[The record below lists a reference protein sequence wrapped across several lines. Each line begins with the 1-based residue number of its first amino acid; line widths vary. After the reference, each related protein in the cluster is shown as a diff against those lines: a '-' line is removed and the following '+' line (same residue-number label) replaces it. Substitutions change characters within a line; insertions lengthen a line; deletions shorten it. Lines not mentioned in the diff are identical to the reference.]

1 MLWLKVGLVGAL
13 LLAMAGAAVK
23 FTSFLAEKDR
33 LVQERDQMILDLNA
47 KVTGLRTDLERVQT
61 SNATLEQDLRRK
73 IEEAAKARQ
82 EASML
87 RTSDGESNRRQRE
100 LERRLSDRERVDQI
114 ERLSHSRGAER
125 VVRAVNRSAKC
136 ELENFFQADGQC
148 RGGEWVPSAPKP
160 SARSDAASAPALEG
174 ASRAPR

>member
-1 MLWLKVGLVGAL
+1 MLWLKLGLVGAVV
-13 LLAMAGAAVK
+13 LALAAAGVK

-47 KVTGLRTDLERVQT
+47 KVAGLRTDLERVQN

-87 RTSDGESNRRQRE
+87 RATDSDSSRRQRE
-100 LERRLSDRERVDQI
+100 LERRLNDRDRVEQI
-114 ERLSHSRGAER
+114 DRLAHSRGAER

-148 RGGEWVPSAPKP
+148 RSGEWVPNTP
-160 SARSDAASAPALEG
+160 RAASRVDSLPAPAAEG
-174 ASRAPR
+174 VTRAPR

>member
-1 MLWLKVGLVGAL
+1 MLWLKLGLVGAL
-13 LLAMAGAAVK
+13 LLALAGAAVK

-47 KVTGLRTDLERVQT
+47 KVSGLRTDLERVQN

-87 RTSDGESNRRQRE
+87 RATDGESSRRQRE
-100 LERRLSDRERVDQI
+100 LERRLNDRDRVEQI
-114 ERLSHSRGAER
+114 DRLVHSRGAER

-148 RGGEWVPSAPKP
+148 RAGEWMPNTPKA
-160 SARSDAASAPALEG
+160 ARAEAAPAAAAEG
-174 ASRAPR
+174 ATRAPR

>member
-1 MLWLKVGLVGAL
+1 MLWLKWGLMGAL
-13 LLAMAGAAVK
+13 VLALAGAAVK

-33 LVQERDQMILDLNA
+33 LIQERDQMILDLSA
-47 KVTGLRTDLERVQT
+47 RVSGLRTDLERVQN

-87 RTSDGESNRRQRE
+87 RATDNESVRRQRE
-100 LERRLSDRERVDQI
+100 LERRLNDRDRVEQI
-114 ERLSHSRGAER
+114 DRLAHSRGAER

-148 RGGEWVPSAPKP
+148 RSGEWVSNTPRPA
-160 SARSDAASAPALEG
+160 ARTDTAPAPTPEG

>member
-1 MLWLKVGLVGAL
+1 MLWLKWGLVGAL
-13 LLAMAGAAVK
+13 LLALTGAAVK
-23 FTSFLAEKDR
+23 FTAFLAEKDR
-33 LVQERDQMILDLNA
+33 QLQERDQLILDLNA
-47 KVTGLRTDLERVQT
+47 RVAGLRTDLERVQN

-87 RTSDGESNRRQRE
+87 RATDNESARRQRE
-100 LERRLSDRERVDQI
+100 LERRLNDRDRVEQI
-114 ERLSHSRGAER
+114 DRLAHSRGAER

-148 RGGEWVPSAPKP
+148 RGGEWVSNTPRPAARPDAVSAPTP
-160 SARSDAASAPALEG
+160 EG